1 MYESKYDIENM
12 SLKMSFSMNNPTAHA
27 CQSSDFTLQSVKSV
41 IITILTRQHTMHD
54 FSTFRILDE
63 GDDRSDIL
71 VLVYAVLDY
80 PLSTK
85 RMRLDLNLSPSTI
98 QPGHVCTRRPT
109 PVKTSVE

>member
-41 IITILTRQHTMHD
+41 IITHNNSLLTRQHTMRYS
-54 FSTFRILDE
+54 STFRKLDG
-63 GDDRSDIL
+63 GDDRSAIH
-71 VLVYAVLDY
+71 VLD

-85 RMRLDLNLSPSTI
+85 SMI
-98 QPGHVCTRRPT
+98 G
-109 PVKTSVE
+109 